1 MMDGAVA
8 GSIFSRPGIRWG
20 RKSKAPSAIY
30 AARQIA
36 RTMRNNAMTVRAVA
50 EGAAPRIKGPGA
62 RLFRPCMGP
71 SLSRANSSFHC
82 SFSVRLRRRFLRP
95 DLRLRWALCGARVK
109 GGRSPP
115 PEAARS
121 VLDAV
126 EHGANLVMPRRTIGI
141 AIRPEGSSPCAPRCF
156 AWQPCIRPIPV
167 DRYHDADIRIGGEAP
182 SGGPILQ
189 ERHQGHGRKR
199 DTATSDR
206 YRQYLLREQTS
217 AEPSVYLL
225 PSYAVAG
232 AVRFRPPDAA
242 ACRGAPCRWRHTP
255 TAQSA
260 ACGPWRQS

>member
-1 MMDGAVA
+1 
-8 GSIFSRPGIRWG
+8 
-20 RKSKAPSAIY
+20 
-30 AARQIA
+30 
-36 RTMRNNAMTVRAVA
+36 
-50 EGAAPRIKGPGA
+50 
-62 RLFRPCMGP
+62 MGP

-95 DLRLRWALCGARVK
+95 DPRLRWALCGAGVK
-109 GGRSPP
+109 GAAGHRRRRR
-115 PEAARS
+115 EAS
-121 VLDAV
+121 LTPG
-126 EHGANLVMPRRTIGI
+126 EQGADLVMPRRTIGI

-199 DTATSDR
+199 DTVTSDR

-225 PSYAVAG
+225 PSYAVAD

-260 ACGPWRQS
+260 ACGPRRQS